1 MNVSEQLPHIILVSA
16 LKAKIW
22 IMAEVDFLF
31 PYLYAH
37 CHCNVFKA
45 FYKALPDVFE
55 IVITEN
61 QINPAV
67 ESIKDF
73 TPLNC
78 TSEAKVSKVKY
89 RIVFT
94 DNTIP
99 VVYHRLVHLIS
110 AFERTLTILD
120 DIGMIEMG
128 VRCEEH
134 LITIKF
140 IVHCLLFLLWHPGGS
155 WWLLKRLLLL
165 SPLLIVVEKVIPVWT
180 QKKQLS

>member
-1 MNVSEQLPHIILVSA
+1 METTGIYSGVRGTSVNVSEQLPDIILVPS
-16 LKAKIW
+16 LKTQVGIVT
-22 IMAEVDFLF
+22 EVDFLF
-31 PYLYAH
+31 PNLYTH

-45 FYKALPDVFE
+45 FDKALPDVFE

-67 ESIKDF
+67 ELIKNLI
-73 TPLNC
+73 PLFC
-78 TSEAKVSKVKY
+78 ASKAKVSKVEHS
-89 RIVFT
+89 IVFT

-128 VRCEEH
+128 IRCKKH
-134 LITIKF
+134 LIPVKF
-140 IVHCLLFLLWHPGGS
+140 VVHCLQFL
-155 WWLLKRLLLL
+155 
-165 SPLLIVVEKVIPVWT
+165 
-180 QKKQLS
+180 